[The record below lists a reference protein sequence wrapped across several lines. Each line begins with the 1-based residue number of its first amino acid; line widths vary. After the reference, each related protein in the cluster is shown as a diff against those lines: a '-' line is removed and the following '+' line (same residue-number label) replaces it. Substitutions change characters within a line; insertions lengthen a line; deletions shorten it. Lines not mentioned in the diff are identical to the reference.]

1 MRLMT
6 SKALL
11 AATAMVAIT
20 LSLPATAAELTVGF
34 SQIGS
39 ESGWRA
45 AETSVSK
52 SEAAKRKINLKIA
65 DAQQKQENQIKAIR
79 SFIAQGVDAIF
90 LAPVVSS
97 GWDAVLK
104 EAKEAKIPVVL
115 LDRDIDPSGKDLYL
129 TAVTSDSVHEGE
141 VAGEWLAKTVGGK
154 ACNVVELQGTVGASV
169 ATNRKK
175 GFDAVVAKTP
185 NLKVVRSQTGEFTRA
200 KGKEVMESFIK
211 AENGG
216 KSICAVYAHND
227 DMMVGAIQAMKEAG
241 LKPGKDVL
249 TVSIDA
255 VPDIFK
261 AIAAGEANAT
271 VELTP
276 NMAGPALDAIAAF
289 KGKGTVPPKWI
300 QTESK
305 LYTAADD
312 PQKVYDSKKGLVYW
326 GWTPPRARDCAV
338 RRRPPSKPLR
348 QRIGWVSAS
357 PAG

>member
-1 MRLMT
+1 MNLRI
-6 SKALL
+6 LL
-11 AATAMVAIT
+11 ATSALAAGLAT
-20 LSLPATAAELTVGF
+20 TADAADLTVGF

-45 AETSVSK
+45 AETTVSK
-52 SEAAKRKINLKIA
+52 GEAKKRNVTLKIA

-90 LAPVVSS
+90 LAPVVAT
-97 GWDAVLK
+97 GWESVLK
-104 EAKEAKIPVVL
+104 EAKEAQIPVVL

-129 TAVTSDSVHEGE
+129 TAVTSDSVHEGK
-141 VAGEWLAKTVGGK
+141 VAGEWLAKQVGSK
-154 ACNVVELQGTVGASV
+154 PCNVVELQGTVGASV

-175 GFDAVVAKTP
+175 GFDTAIAAHP
-185 NLKVVRSQTGEFTRA
+185 NITVVRSQTGDFTRS

-211 AENGG
+211 AEGG
-216 KSICAVYAHND
+216 GASICAVYAHND
-227 DMMVGAIQAMKEAG
+227 DMMIGAIQAMKEAG
-241 LKPGKDVL
+241 MKPGKDVL

-261 AIAAGEANAT
+261 AMAAGEANAT

-276 NMAGPALDAIAAF
+276 NMAGPALDAVIAYKAT
-289 KGKGTVPPKWI
+289 GKIPPKWI

-312 PQKVYDSKKGLVYW
+312 PMAVYDSKKDLGY
-326 GWTPPRARDCAV
+326 
-338 RRRPPSKPLR
+338 
-348 QRIGWVSAS
+348 
-357 PAG
+357 